1 MKNDEYWQER
11 VRKQQEID
19 YKENQATLK
28 KELHKVYAKATE
40 VLQSDILRTFA
51 KVEQDKWDGK
61 PVQIN
66 DFYRTARYWQ
76 MLERMNQLIAE
87 LGEAQTNIT
96 LPALVELYEKS
107 MATIT
112 KEAPESLVKQ
122 AFVVP
127 SAVDAK
133 QAVAQAW
140 ALDGKDFSSRVWEDK
155 SLLKDVL
162 RRELEN
168 NIINQRGPWETA
180 KRVMECTGQ
189 SERNALRLARTEGA
203 HAQIMGAQRR
213 YKELGFQHG
222 KFLPAPDCCD
232 KCQQAGGEI
241 FPIEQASRMLPA
253 HPNCRCSFV
262 AVP

>member
-28 KELHKVYAKATE
+28 KELHRVYKAMAKELEGEILRVYAK
-40 VLQSDILRTFA
+40 
-51 KVEQDKWDGK
+51 VEADKADGK
-61 PVQIN
+61 DLQIN
-66 DFYRTARYWQ
+66 DFFRNNRYWAL
-76 MLERMNQLIAE
+76 LERTNE
-87 LGEAQTNIT
+87 LLKGLGQEQIEIT